1 MKILLL
7 LFCLPLASLAQTME
21 PTPQEQVAIMQAV
34 DNLFEGMK
42 KADSTLVRASF
53 TPTATLQTVTNTM
66 GMVSVKN
73 QSVDGFVGGIG
84 KAKPKDLDEEV
95 QPYQIMI
102 DGDLATTF
110 VPYTFRYKGEISH
123 CGANAITLVR
133 LGGEWKIQAITD
145 TRRPCL

>member
-1 MKILLL
+1 MKTLLL
-7 LFCLPLASLAQTME
+7 LLCLPLACFAQTME

-42 KADSTLVRASF
+42 KADSALVRASF
-53 TPTATLQTVTNTM
+53 TSTATLQTVTNTM
-66 GMVSVKN
+66 GVVGVKS
-73 QSVDGFVGGIG
+73 QSIDGFVASIG
-84 KAKPKDLDEEV
+84 KAKPKELDEDV

-102 DGDLATTF
+102 DVDLATAF
-110 VPYTFRYKGEISH
+110 VPYTFRYKGEVRH

-133 LGGEWKIQAITD
+133 LNGEWKIQAITD